1 MYVLSKNSLQS
12 QYRPLPT
19 PFPPPHL
26 CVLFCSRISNG
37 SQYPGGGEGGAGA
50 PRQVLAPPLRM
61 RHSCLSEPR
70 RSSPFILES
79 TPPPPLHTHT
89 HSSPPTIT
97 HTKKWLFIRILV
109 LYCSVPH
116 KRRFIMLEASPLFAE
131 RNNNLELSFLEC
143 IINVI
148 SSCLCPSV
156 CVEWWVWAP
165 GTDGL
170 GTRAARL

>member
-1 MYVLSKNSLQS
+1 MGVSIQEEAKGVRGLLAKSS
-12 QYRPLPT
+12 PL
-19 PFPPPHL
+19 
-26 CVLFCSRISNG
+26 
-37 SQYPGGGEGGAGA
+37 
-50 PRQVLAPPLRM
+50 
-61 RHSCLSEPR
+61 LSECGTAAFQNPAAPAH
-70 RSSPFILES
+70 SSWRA
-79 TPPPPLHTHT
+79 PPPLPPPHTHT